1 MYSRRGDALL
11 EDILYEV
18 EECEGFLR
26 EDMSLDYL
34 SRAVAS
40 NRSYVS
46 ACINRYTGMSFTG
59 FINSYKVKYAQ
70 ELMSD
75 EDNNLDIKEVR
86 YLCRF
91 SSESTFVRN
100 FRKYTGCT
108 PSEWLLQREKSA
120 LDEGK

>member
-11 EDILYEV
+11 KDILYEI

-26 EDMSLDYL
+26 EDMSLEYL

-46 ACINRYTGMSFTG
+46 ACINRYTGLSFRG
-59 FINSYKVKYAQ
+59 LVNSYKVNYAK

-75 EDNNLDIKEVR
+75 EENCLDISEVR

-100 FRKYTGCT
+100 FRRFTGCT
-108 PSEWLLQREKSA
+108 PSEWLLQRKKSA
-120 LDEGK
+120 LDEGQ

>member
-1 MYSRRGDALL
+1 MYSRRGDTLL
-11 EDILYEV
+11 SDILYEV

-34 SRAVAS
+34 CRAVAS

-46 ACINRYTGMSFTG
+46 ACINRYTGMSFTD

-70 ELMSD
+70 GLMSD
-75 EDNNLDIKEVR
+75 EDNDLDIKEVR
-86 YLCRF
+86 YLSRF

-100 FRKYTGCT
+100 FRKHTGCT